1 VQLYA
6 QKDNGRQKKRR
17 RKRFSVTEE
26 EDSGPE
32 EEEKGC
38 RDWAVKNRAH
48 THVFIFALWDSIK
61 NAAACQYRHYENTP
75 LPGSLVHPQVRDSF

>member
-32 EEEKGC
+32 EEEEKGC

-48 THVFIFALWDSIK
+48 THTYLFLLFGIRSKICGSMSIS
-61 NAAACQYRHYENTP
+61 
-75 LPGSLVHPQVRDSF
+75 SL